1 MTLSKTKE
9 RASTPATNQVPAQ
22 HSMAG
27 PVAPP
32 RVSARR
38 RRPGVIALSLALI
51 AAGGAGVAVLLLQVG
66 DRTPVVTVVRD
77 VQVGQVLTEQDLGKA
92 TVALDPAIEAV
103 RAGDLKSVLGKRA
116 AVELRP
122 GSLLSPSQVTK
133 DSLVKPGEQLVP
145 IGLKPDQVPA
155 TDLVPGQKVQ
165 LVRVPAQGAAGV
177 ESDAEKSDSAQE
189 AIAGH
194 VVKASKAAPGTGIVV
209 VDVATAADDGPK
221 AAGWVSAG
229 ALRLVL
235 DAPDGR

>member
-9 RASTPATNQVPAQ
+9 RTGTPATSGVPSQLQV
-22 HSMAG
+22 AG

-51 AAGGAGVAVLLLQVG
+51 AAGGAGVAVLLMQVG

-92 TVALDPAIEAV
+92 SVALDPAVKAV
-103 RAGDLKSVLGKRA
+103 PADDLKSVLGKRA
-116 AVELRP
+116 AVELKP
-122 GSLLSPSQVTK
+122 GSLLSPAQVTK

-155 TDLVPGQKVQ
+155 TALVPGQKVQ
-165 LVRVPAQGAAGV
+165 LVHVPAQGAASAG
-177 ESDAEKSDSAQE
+177 SDREEPDHARETLT
-189 AIAGH
+189 GR
-194 VVKASKAAPGTGIVV
+194 VVKASAAAPGTGIVV
-209 VDVATAADDGPK
+209 VDVATSAADGPK
-221 AAGWVSAG
+221 AAAWMSAG